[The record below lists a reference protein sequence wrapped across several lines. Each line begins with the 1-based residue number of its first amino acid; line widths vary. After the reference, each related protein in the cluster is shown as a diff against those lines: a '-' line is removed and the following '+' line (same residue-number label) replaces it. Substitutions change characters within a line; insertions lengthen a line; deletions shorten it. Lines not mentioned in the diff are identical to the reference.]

1 MADFFETLGSINPLR
16 PDNMAR
22 TGLETAQG
30 LREIK
35 VLLDQ
40 GKEREAYARF
50 EELPLQTQV
59 AAYQIP
65 AIGQALSGIG
75 ALEYSQ
81 RAQETEGL
89 QRAGNVAVAAL
100 EGFSTLPLVGLF
112 SQGGKFIV
120 KNAINILDRLNTK
133 QLNQMTQLGELE
145 AKKVSAKI
153 SDLNSERNVIFAKA
167 NETGQRPDYNR
178 INQIDNQIEEL
189 QKEGDDL
196 VSLINASDRKSKGE
210 GIDSL
215 PLSKRDQENFM
226 QNIVAKSKPKNIN
239 DTLDVYAKQIKE
251 IARLDD
257 EVERIAAISKESPEY
272 IAAEKKLLQAEE
284 AAEET
289 FNALEKVGS
298 FKDVNSNLKPH
309 EVWGRYVKYNDDMLP
324 KVDTDELLKNRE
336 YKLLPEKFAGE
347 EAENQIK
354 QILKKNLLIDTD
366 SRLGLDDL
374 RKIASPKS
382 KKILDE
388 AVKQDAYYL
397 DSPGRGGLGEQYYEQ
412 RIDTKYLF
420 DEASLPVREGTALP
434 FEKLA
439 KFTRGNDTF
448 QLGKEGNPLFV
459 DPVKLDELITTSTN
473 RGDYYR
479 GRLRGHMETKTGKLT
494 ESNEAREFFLK
505 EVQELS
511 EKMIKTGY
519 SAKNPIFVE
528 VSRTGDVLL
537 PEGNH
542 RLALALLTGQSE
554 IPIVLRYTQ
563 GAERLKTNLSVDK
576 IDDIVK
582 GTGFKNADEMQALE
596 KEVNMKIGGV
606 SEKILDALGKRQ
618 GLKSGGIVDKP
629 LYD

>member
-1 MADFFETLGSINPLR
+1 MVNFFETLGSINPLR

-22 TGLETAQG
+22 TGLETVQG
-30 LREIK
+30 IREIK

-50 EELPLQTQV
+50 EELPLQTQI

-75 ALEYSQ
+75 ALEYGQ

-100 EGFSTLPLVGLF
+100 ESFSTLPLVGLF
-112 SQGGKFIV
+112 SQGGKLIV

-215 PLSKRDQENFM
+215 PLSKQAQQNLM
-226 QNIVAKSKPKNIN
+226 QDIITKSKPKNIN

-284 AAEET
+284 AAYET
-289 FNALEKVGS
+289 FNALEKVGA
-298 FKDVNSNLKPH
+298 FKDVNSNLRPH
-309 EVWGRYVKYNDDMLP
+309 EIWERYVEYSDDMSS
-324 KVDTDELLKNRE
+324 KVDTSRLLKDRE
-336 YKLLPEKFAGE
+336 YKLSPEKYAGE
-347 EAENQIK
+347 EAKNQIIK
-354 QILKKNLLIDTD
+354 ILKKNLLIDTD
-366 SRLGLDDL
+366 IRLGLDDL
-374 RKIASPKS
+374 RKVATPKS

-388 AVKQDAYYL
+388 AAKRDAYYL
-397 DSPGRGGLGEQYYEQ
+397 DSPGRDAFGEQYFEE

-420 DEASLPVREGTALP
+420 DKESLPVRDGTALP
-434 FEKLA
+434 LEKLA

-448 QLGKEGNPLFV
+448 QLGKEANPLFV
-459 DPVKLDELITTSTN
+459 DPVKLDELITTSTS

-479 GRLRGHMETKTGKLT
+479 GRLRESDKSRETFLT
-494 ESNEAREFFLK
+494 QVEK
-505 EVQELS
+505 LS
-511 EKMIKTGY
+511 EKIMKTGY

-576 IDDIVK
+576 IGDIVK

-606 SEKILDALGKRQ
+606 NAKILDALGKRQ